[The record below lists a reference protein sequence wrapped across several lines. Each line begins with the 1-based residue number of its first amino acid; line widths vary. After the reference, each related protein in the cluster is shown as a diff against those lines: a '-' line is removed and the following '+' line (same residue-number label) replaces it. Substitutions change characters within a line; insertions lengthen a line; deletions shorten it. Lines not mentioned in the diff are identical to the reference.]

1 MSKRLNKVNLVIG
14 RRGSGKTWRS
24 LKMVEVYAKKYN
36 KVFIFDTINHEDYKD
51 KGYPIISPGM
61 IPGIKRGIVR
71 VMVNLN
77 NFQSVM
83 SVIREH
89 CRNCALLYEDAGKY
103 ITETIDNDFRNV
115 ILDTKQ
121 RNVDADILFHGF
133 GDVPPKLYR
142 DADTLTIFKTN
153 DSPAAYRSK
162 IPQFETVRRIHDQ
175 VMSSPVKWESK
186 TILIN

>member
-14 RRGSGKTWRS
+14 RRGSGKTFRS
-24 LKMVEVYAKKYN
+24 LGMVDVYFKKYG

-51 KGYPIISPGM
+51 YPIITPGM
-61 IPGIKRGIVR
+61 IPGIKKGIVR

-77 NFQSVM
+77 TFQSVM
-83 SVIREH
+83 SIIKKH

-103 ITETIDNDFRNV
+103 ITEKIDNDFRNV

-133 GDVPPKLYR
+133 GDVPPMLYR
-142 DADTLTIFKTN
+142 DVDTLTLFKTN

-162 IPQFETVRRIHDQ
+162 IPQFETVRRIHEQ
-175 VMSSPVKWESK
+175 VMASPVKWESK